1 MLGLSRGFLRK
12 VLGFMMSFSTLPA
25 LTNSCIPLEDGWPTV
40 PQEETKAQKCTQ
52 GGKLQDSESNG
63 TNSRLKETGTN
74 SEELCVYNLYIK
86 CSMCLNVNHKDQPFE
101 CSYQKKTFVPWILWG
116 SKLYI
121 FGNLRIGRNFFKQLG
136 NLEKV
141 GVIVAVILVDPLL
154 PWRMVQPL
162 VPSSWGTEI
171 KMKDVA

>member
-1 MLGLSRGFLRK
+1 MGTVAMLGLSRGFLRK

-101 CSYQKKTFVPWILWG
+101 CSYQKKHSSHGSYGVQSCTYLAICELEETF
-116 SKLYI
+116 
-121 FGNLRIGRNFFKQLG
+121 
-136 NLEKV
+136 
-141 GVIVAVILVDPLL
+141 
-154 PWRMVQPL
+154 
-162 VPSSWGTEI
+162 SSN
-171 KMKDVA
+171 